1 MKKKAFPFL
10 LLSLFVFAPQVHAE
24 LDFDQEVLVIPD
36 IHNEKPYIWQVAR
49 NPKDYELAFEQSKAV
64 AGKDARF
71 TFSVNTKSLSSLSD
85 MHVFITDDDL
95 HAYKHLRPDFA
106 DGKYT
111 FTYNAPWAGKYR
123 FEIVFK
129 TAKGWVDLKKDIK
142 ISGGREQRDVRI
154 PGDED
159 YQVKVKI
166 VPRVLYTEHV
176 VTFLYEI
183 LYKGAP
189 VKDIEKVDGSDM
201 QLATWD
207 EDLKEFIFSTPGQ
220 NLGGPETAVSAVFR
234 RPGKRAVFAEF
245 RHKGVTRKV
254 ELVINVPAEPA
265 IQEGSIESQRPSE

>member
-1 MKKKAFPFL
+1 MKKKVFPFL
-10 LLSLFVFAPQVHAE
+10 LLALFSFASAAHAE

-49 NPKDYELAFEQSKAV
+49 NPKDYELVFEQSEAV

-71 TFSVNTKSLSSLSD
+71 TFSVNTKSPASPGD

-95 HAYKHLRPDFA
+95 HAYKHLRPGFA

-129 TAKGWVDLKKDIK
+129 TAQGWVDLKKDVK
-142 ISGGREQRDVRI
+142 VSGGTAQRDTRV

-159 YQVKVKI
+159 YEIKVRI

-183 LYKGAP
+183 LYKGTP

-201 QLATWD
+201 ELATWD
-207 EDLKEFIFSTPGQ
+207 EDLKEFIFATPVQ
-220 NLGGPETAVSAVFR
+220 NLGGPEVAVSAVFR

-254 ELVINVPAEPA
+254 ELVIYVPAEPI
-265 IQEGSIESQRPSE
+265 IQEGTIESLRPSE